1 MVYEWTVK
9 GIYKTDANIA
19 GKVCEELSNTVGL
32 TKKNLVDASRSEDAP
47 LHNEFEW
54 RDDIAAEKYRENQ
67 AGKIIRSLIVRSEE
81 THQEPVRAYF
91 TLADRTYE
99 GINTIM
105 TVPEKTNA
113 LLDTALK
120 ELNSFKFK
128 YAVLSELSGV
138 FRAIDELQKGA

>member
-54 RDDIAAEKYRENQ
+54 RDDIAAERYREVQ
-67 AGKIIRSLIVRSEE
+67 ASKIIRSLVVRQEAISA
-81 THQEPVRAYF
+81 EPVRAYF
-91 TLADRTYE
+91 KIA
-99 GINTIM
+99 NTFEPIESIIIS
-105 TVPEKTNA
+105 PAKTTSLLEMA
-113 LLDTALK
+113 LR
-120 ELNSFKFK
+120 ELNSFRMK
-128 YAVLSELSGV
+128 YSTLSELAVV
-138 FRAIDELQKGA
+138 FHAIDELQKGA